1 VEKNINIERLAKQ
14 YRVVLYPIE
23 DLDGEKIEW
32 GAEVPELPGCVG
44 GGETEEEALAMVRDA
59 IKAWLEV
66 AIERG
71 KKIPAPKEF
80 GETEFS
86 GKFTLRLPKSLHKIL
101 SFRAEEEGLSL
112 NQYLLF
118 LLTKNHYLEGKF
130 PKKYTDNHNS
140 DKISPQDK
148 VNKGKTFLKS

>member
-1 VEKNINIERLAKQ
+1 MKKEINVEKLANQ
-14 YRVVLYPIE
+14 YRVILYPIKGLE
-23 DLDGEKIEW
+23 GEKVEW

-59 IKAWLEV
+59 IKAWIEL
-66 AIERG
+66 AIERE
-71 KKIPAPKEF
+71 KKIPAPKEY
-80 GETEFS
+80 EKTDFS

-118 LLTKNHYLEGKF
+118 LLTKNHYLEE
-130 PKKYTDNHNS
+130 
-140 DKISPQDK
+140 KISGEIIHQP
-148 VNKGKTFLKS
+148 